1 MTRTRHSIT
10 LSCTPK
16 TKAKLERIALDFNC
30 KWGDKPN
37 LSALLESIA
46 NGDIELSR
54 PSRQALAKHRIAV
67 LKEEIKQLEK
77 ISS

>member
-1 MTRTRHSIT
+1 MPKTRQSIT
-10 LSCTPK
+10 LSCTPEV
-16 TKAKLERIALDFNC
+16 KAKLEQIALDYDC

-37 LSALLESIA
+37 ISALLESIA
-46 NGDIELSR
+46 AGEIELSN

-77 ISS
+77 IK